1 MAGGTIRCHPD
12 QWLPNMLTPTVAARS
27 TGSAEPAAQSPLR
40 GRHIAPPRATAR
52 TAARC
57 SSCAMRQLCMPQ
69 GLSSAELSK
78 LETLI
83 CAARSVRRG
92 EALYR
97 SGDRFD
103 NIYAVR
109 SGSMK
114 TVMAHRD
121 GRDQVTGLRIAG
133 EALGLDGI
141 SDDVHACSALALE
154 DSTVCIVPYDA
165 LKSLCRESGPMQER
179 LHKLLGE
186 QIVREAAQMMVLG
199 SLSADERVAAFLLD
213 VSERNAQR
221 GYSSAEFNLRMT
233 REDMGSYL
241 GMTLETVSR
250 TLSRF
255 QKRGLIDTQ
264 GKRIRIVDLE
274 GLRQV

>member
-1 MAGGTIRCHPD
+1 MLNPTAVTHSSTRSAGDAERAAGSLARGSREA
-12 QWLPNMLTPTVAARS
+12 VA
-27 TGSAEPAAQSPLR
+27 G
-40 GRHIAPPRATAR
+40 RATAR

-57 SSCAMRQLCMPQ
+57 SSCSMRQICMPQ
-69 GLSSAELSK
+69 GLSADELPK

-83 CAARSVRRG
+83 CSARSVPRG

-103 NIYAVR
+103 SIYALR

-114 TVMAHRD
+114 TVMVHRD
-121 GRDQVTGLRIAG
+121 GREQVTGLRLAG
-133 EALGLDGI
+133 EPLGLDGI
-141 SDDVHACSALALE
+141 SADIHACSAVALE
-154 DSTVCIVPYDA
+154 DSTVCIVPYSA
-165 LKSLCRESGPMQER
+165 LKQLCREIGSIQER
-179 LHKLLGE
+179 MHKLLGA
-186 QIVREAAQMMVLG
+186 QIVSEAAQMMVLG

-213 VSERNAQR
+213 VSQRNAQR
-221 GYSSAEFNLRMT
+221 GYSWSEFNLRMT

-255 QKRGLIDTQ
+255 QKRGLIDTR
-264 GKRIRIVDLE
+264 GKHIHIVDLE

>member
-1 MAGGTIRCHPD
+1 
-12 QWLPNMLTPTVAARS
+12 MLTPTAV
-27 TGSAEPAAQSPLR
+27 TSAPVRRMP
-40 GRHIAPPRATAR
+40 GIPPRSAGR
-52 TAARC
+52 SAARC

-69 GLSSAELSK
+69 GLSPDELPK
-78 LETLI
+78 LEALI
-83 CAARSVRRG
+83 CTARPVRRG

-97 SGDRFD
+97 SGDSFD
-103 NIYAVR
+103 HLYAVR
-109 SGSMK
+109 SGSLK
-114 TVMAHRD
+114 TTMAHRD
-121 GRDQVTGLRIAG
+121 GREQVTGLRLAG

-141 SDDVHACSALALE
+141 SVDKHACSATALE
-154 DSTVCIVPYDA
+154 DSTVCIIPYPA
-165 LKSLCRESGPMQER
+165 LKKLCREIGSMQER
-179 LHKLLGE
+179 LHKLMGE

-213 VSERNAQR
+213 VSERNAAR

-241 GMTLETVSR
+241 GTTLETVSR

-264 GKRIRIVDLE
+264 GKLIRIIDLE
-274 GLRQV
+274 GLKQV

>member
-1 MAGGTIRCHPD
+1 MLNPTAVTRSSTRSAGNAERGSRD
-12 QWLPNMLTPTVAARS
+12 AA
-27 TGSAEPAAQSPLR
+27 TG
-40 GRHIAPPRATAR
+40 RATVR

-57 SSCAMRQLCMPQ
+57 SSCSMRQICMPQ
-69 GLSSAELSK
+69 GLSAEELPK

-83 CAARSVRRG
+83 CSARSVSRG

-97 SGDRFD
+97 NGDRFD

-114 TVMAHRD
+114 TVMVHRD
-121 GRDQVTGLRIAG
+121 GREQVTGLRLSG
-133 EALGLDGI
+133 EPLGLDGI
-141 SDDVHACSALALE
+141 SADVHACSAFALE
-154 DSTVCIVPYDA
+154 DSTVCIVPYSA
-165 LKSLCRESGPMQER
+165 LKQLCREISSIQER
-179 LHKLLGE
+179 MHKLLGA
-186 QIVREAAQMMVLG
+186 QIVSEAAQMMVLG

-213 VSERNAQR
+213 VSQRNAQR
-221 GYSSAEFNLRMT
+221 GYSWSEFNLRMT

-255 QKRGLIDTQ
+255 QKRGLIDTR
-264 GKRIRIVDLE
+264 GKHIHIVDLE

>member
-1 MAGGTIRCHPD
+1 
-12 QWLPNMLTPTVAARS
+12 MLNPIAVTADSAVPPSVRGRGRAA
-27 TGSAEPAAQSPLR
+27 PLR
-40 GRHIAPPRATAR
+40 ASGRS
-52 TAARC
+52 AARC
-57 SSCAMRQLCMPQ
+57 SNCSMRQLCMPQ
-69 GLSSAELSK
+69 GLSPDDMPK
-78 LETLI
+78 LEALI
-83 CAARSVRRG
+83 CTARSVQRG

-97 SGDRFD
+97 SGDPFD
-103 NIYAVR
+103 NLYAVR

-121 GRDQVTGLRIAG
+121 GREQVTGLRLAG

-141 SDDVHACSALALE
+141 SEDVHACSALALE
-154 DSTVCIVPYDA
+154 DSTVCIIPYTA
-165 LKSLCRESGPMQER
+165 LKTLCREIGSMQER

-264 GKRIRIVDLE
+264 GKHIRIVDLE
-274 GLRQV
+274 GLRQL

>member
-1 MAGGTIRCHPD
+1 MIRAPGAAEHAAGAPAVRAGR
-12 QWLPNMLTPTVAARS
+12 RS
-27 TGSAEPAAQSPLR
+27 
-40 GRHIAPPRATAR
+40 APPRASAR

-57 SSCAMRQLCMPQ
+57 SSCSMRQLCMPQ
-69 GLSSAELSK
+69 GLSAEELPK

-83 CAARSVRRG
+83 CSARTVQRG
-92 EALYR
+92 ETLYR
-97 SGDRFD
+97 SGDHFD
-103 NIYAVR
+103 SIYAVR

-114 TVMAHRD
+114 TVMTHRD
-121 GRDQVTGLRIAG
+121 GREQVTGLRLAG

-141 SDDVHACSALALE
+141 SADVYACSAVALE
-154 DSTVCIVPYDA
+154 DSTVCIVPYSA
-165 LKSLCRESGPMQER
+165 LKLLCREISSMQER
-179 LHKLLGE
+179 MHKLLGA
-186 QIVREAAQMMVLG
+186 QIVSEAAQMMVLG

-213 VSERNAQR
+213 VSQRNAQR
-221 GYSSAEFNLRMT
+221 GYSCSEFNLRMT

-264 GKRIRIVDLE
+264 GKHIRIVDLE
-274 GLRQV
+274 GLQQV

>member
-1 MAGGTIRCHPD
+1 
-12 QWLPNMLTPTVAARS
+12 MLTPTVINSTARDADSDEHAPLEHGSRRAA
-27 TGSAEPAAQSPLR
+27 PAK
-40 GRHIAPPRATAR
+40 ATNR

-69 GLSSAELSK
+69 GLSAEELPK
-78 LETLI
+78 LEVII
-83 CAARSVRRG
+83 CNARSVQRG
-92 EALYR
+92 EVLYR
-97 SGDRFD
+97 NGDRFE

-109 SGSMK
+109 SGSLK
-114 TVMAHRD
+114 TVITHRD
-121 GRDQVTGLRIAG
+121 GREQVTGLRLSG
-133 EALGLDGI
+133 DALGLDGI
-141 SDDVHACSALALE
+141 SEEAHACSAVALE
-154 DSTVCIVPYDA
+154 DSTVCIVPYVA
-165 LKSLCRESGPMQER
+165 LKSLCREMNSMQAR
-179 LHKLLGE
+179 LHKILSE
-186 QIVREAAQMMVLG
+186 QIIRGASQMMVLG
-199 SLSADERVAAFLLD
+199 SLSADERVAAFLFD

-264 GKRIRIVDLE
+264 GKHIRIVDPV
-274 GLRQV
+274 GLRHL

>member
-1 MAGGTIRCHPD
+1 
-12 QWLPNMLTPTVAARS
+12 MLTS
-27 TGSAEPAAQSPLR
+27 TAAQSALAADSAASPGPAVSSPPQQR
-40 GRHIAPPRATAR
+40 SRRATPRAAGR
-52 TAARC
+52 TGTRSAARC

-69 GLSSAELSK
+69 GLAPDELSK

-83 CAARSVRRG
+83 CSARSVHRG
-92 EALYR
+92 DTLYR
-97 SGDRFD
+97 SGDSFD

-121 GRDQVTGLRIAG
+121 GREQVTGLRLAG

-141 SDDVHACSALALE
+141 SDDRHACSALALE
-154 DSTVCIVPYDA
+154 DSTVCIVPYTA
-165 LKSLCRESGPMQER
+165 LKSLCREIGSMQER

-264 GKRIRIVDLE
+264 GKHIRIVDLD
-274 GLRQV
+274 GLRHV